1 MTPSEQEDLTY
12 AQEFE
17 LKQPLICYSKS
28 PSEEVVALFHEG
40 SHMRERKV
48 GEGSRSILVAL
59 IAATEKHD
67 RQKQANDE
75 QGRNSMFP
83 KKLKEGY

>member
-1 MTPSEQEDLTY
+1 
-12 AQEFE
+12 
-17 LKQPLICYSKS
+17 
-28 PSEEVVALFHEG
+28 
-40 SHMRERKV
+40 MRERKM

-67 RQKQANDE
+67 GQKYANDE

-83 KKLKEGY
+83 KKFKEGH